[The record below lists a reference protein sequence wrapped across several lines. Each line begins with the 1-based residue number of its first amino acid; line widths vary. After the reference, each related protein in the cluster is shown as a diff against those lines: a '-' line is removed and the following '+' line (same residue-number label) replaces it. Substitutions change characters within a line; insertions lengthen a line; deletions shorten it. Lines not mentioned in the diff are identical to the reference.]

1 MKYGNHD
8 RAAGE
13 TAEQPADD
21 DAVVLRA
28 ISDGG
33 NTFPA
38 PIDGSGFSRMVTA
51 PIVAAEATT
60 RRSAT
65 DRRRVSP
72 CANEDSYTCGRV
84 VFSESVCGFSG
95 CWCSAMTWVQRCRRS
110 TEAAST
116 RSVRWKSAVALC
128 RKEEM

>member
-1 MKYGNHD
+1 MKFADHD

-28 ISDGG
+28 IQAITAPARLAGG

-38 PIDGSGFSRMVTA
+38 PIDGPGFSRMVTP
-51 PIVAAEATT
+51 PIIAAEAT
-60 RRSAT
+60 RHEGAT

-72 CANEDSYTCGRV
+72 CANEDS
-84 VFSESVCGFSG
+84 
-95 CWCSAMTWVQRCRRS
+95 
-110 TEAAST
+110 
-116 RSVRWKSAVALC
+116 
-128 RKEEM
+128 